1 LGSLTLLRQNRKAS
15 PAGSGGTAAPRI
27 DAGVNVKLD
36 GNKAI
41 EELKRGGQHQSLG
54 EAIQSAFYRVE
65 SAPNGDGFYANNRAQ
80 QFSMHFSEGA
90 AKLTVKQPKKDQ
102 GQAQPAKEPQQPEI
116 GLRFTGAGYGK
127 QIQPVT
133 GKPEMSAAANRF
145 TYRHQLRSS
154 GRWAA
159 GSGQQSAISN
169 QQSAVGKKDS
179 SFIPQPS
186 SFVEEW
192 YVNRADGIE
201 HGFTFGEPLGKGLT
215 GEQLRVEME
224 LTGKLRAKATGDGKG
239 IVLEGQG
246 STISYSG
253 LKVTDASGR
262 ELEARLKVAGRKVSY
277 EIADQGAEYPLT
289 IDPVWT
295 QVKKLVSSDGA
306 ANDQFGD
313 SVAISGDLAVVG
325 ANLDDVGSNNDQGSA
340 YLFERNT
347 SGADNWGLVKKLVA
361 SDGAASDQFGR
372 SVAIDVDTV
381 IVGAINDQVGGN
393 SGQGSAYLF
402 ERNTGGADNWG
413 EVKHLFASDGA
424 TNDQFGNSV
433 SISGD
438 TVIVGAYVDDV
449 GGNVNQGTAYIFERN
464 TGGANNWGEVK
475 HLFASGAQAT
485 EIFGSSVAISGDTVI
500 VGALGHSIG
509 GNFPGAAYIFERN
522 QGGANN
528 WGEVKQLF
536 ASDGGELDS
545 FGTSVAIS
553 GDTAIVGADNDRVGS
568 NGGQG
573 SAYLFERNA
582 GGANNWG
589 EIKHLAAADGA
600 ALDKF
605 GTSVAISSDTVLVGA
620 PGVTITGSNPGAAY
634 IFERNT
640 GGADNWGMVKHL
652 VAADGAALDQFGISV
667 AISGDTVLVGASL
680 DDAGS
685 NSNQGSAYLFVNQGG
700 QWTQVSHALSSEAL
714 TDGRFGV
721 SVSISGD
728 TALVGTLTPDG
739 GGTPDAPQGT
749 AYIFERNAG
758 GANGWQ
764 EVKKL
769 FSLRDTHVGQYGF
782 AVSISGD
789 TAVVGAKFDSN
800 GGTNPQSGSAFIY
813 ERNTGGAN
821 NWGLVKKIVAFDAGQ
836 FDNFGHS
843 VSISG
848 DTVIVGSVSDDQ
860 TFQDQGSAYIFER
873 NAGGPNNWGTVQKLG
888 LATGKSHDDFGD
900 SVSIS
905 GDTAIVGVYDEDDSS
920 NQQNGSAY
928 IFERNTGGA
937 NNWGMVQR
945 VLPSDGDS
953 NAFGHSVSIS
963 GDAAIV
969 GSMYRLLGD
978 EHNPSQ
984 GAAYIFERNQGGANN
999 WGQLRR
1005 IVAADGAFP
1014 DRFGNSVSISG
1025 DMVIVGSFNDAIA
1038 GKAAQ
1043 GSAYIFERNT
1053 GGANNWGQ
1061 VQKLIAADGA
1071 LSDQFGGSVAI
1082 SGDTAVVGAYKDD
1095 VAGNVDQG
1103 SAYVF
1108 TILGEP
1114 EINVKGNGLTIADG
1128 DTQPDVA
1135 DNTNFGGTLISSGTI
1150 SRTFTIENTSS
1161 TSALTVSGITI
1172 SGANSPDFSISG
1184 ISFPATINVN
1194 SSTTFTVIFDP
1205 SATGLRTA
1213 TINIANNDSD
1223 EGVYDFA
1230 IQGTGALP
1238 GAALDFDGAD
1248 DVVTAAGV
1256 ALANQSFT
1264 IEVWARKRAASDSG
1278 YLVAQGTQ
1286 NTNQMIHV
1294 GFRSDNTFTF
1304 AFYGNDLD
1312 VTNAAFADTA
1322 WHHWGCVYDAASGS
1336 RRIYR
1341 DGQLVASDTA
1351 SAYIG
1356 SGALL
1361 IGKRPEG
1368 FNFNGQIDEVRVW
1381 KRVLCQGELQA
1392 TMNCELSG
1400 SELQLAAYYNFNQG
1414 LSSIDNTGVTT
1425 LPDLAGGDNNGTLVN
1440 FALNGA
1446 SSNWVAPGGV
1456 TSGVSCAPFLLPEV
1470 NVKGNGVSIANGDST
1485 PSVADDTD
1493 FGNVS
1498 MSGDMVTHTFTIE
1511 NSGTAALLVSNITK
1525 SGADQS
1531 DFTIGGISIPATINA
1546 GNSTTFTVTFD
1557 PSAPGTRA
1565 ATLNIANNDC
1575 DEGALAFAIQGTGTD
1590 ILVVDNTTDNG
1601 ALQACTVAANDCSLR
1616 GAIANANTS
1625 AANDT
1630 IEFDAAV
1637 FSTLQTITLG
1647 GSRLQIMNNG
1657 SLTVNGCGVVRISGN
1672 HTSGVLQV
1680 DGGAN
1685 AMLNGLIITEGSS
1698 DKGGGIDNS
1707 GTVNLNSSTVSDNSV
1722 NGSGLCGG
1730 GIYNATGAAVT
1741 VTTSTISGNFANA
1754 PDTGGGGICNA
1765 TGAVVTVTNSTISGN
1780 SAPNDG
1786 AGGGI
1791 FNHGTLTL
1799 INATIAN
1806 NSAPGAGAGVD
1817 NLDGGAGTVN
1827 ARNSFFS
1834 ENVGFNGVD
1843 FRGELNSQGHNLI
1856 GISSGAT
1863 VSGDTTGNILDV
1875 RGQIGPLADNGGPTQ
1890 THALLWNSA
1899 ALDAGDDCVFTST
1912 CSPSSGAALPL
1923 DQRGLSRKVD
1933 GNLVAG
1939 AHVDIGAYERQSVET
1954 RNVPNGTNVSVD
1966 LRELKITFPCV
1977 NSGCGGA
1984 ATIEDAVTVSPTGV
1998 TTAAQLSVSVIDPN
2012 AQPAPP
2018 PGYTVGNG
2026 TNPAMPA
2033 FDISTTASYT
2043 GPVGICFYLPSFG
2056 ESMTDQPFFAGLRV
2070 LHNEGGVL
2078 VDRTTGVNFATKLVC
2093 GSVNSLSPF
2102 VIAHTAAPTAANG
2115 EVAGQIVDSRGKA
2128 VGGTVVRMS
2137 GTQNRCT
2144 ITDAQGSYHFA
2155 DVEAN
2160 GFYTVTPAR
2169 ANFVFS
2175 PAQRSFSQTGAH
2187 IDATFTAETSA
2198 DGLNPLDTA
2207 EYFVRQQYLDF
2218 LGREPDQDGFEYW
2231 SDQLNQCH
2239 DEVVCLR
2246 ARRLDVSAAFFI
2258 AQEFQETGLFI
2269 HDLYAGGLARKPA
2282 FAEYSADRQQV
2293 VGGAHLAADK
2303 QMFVEGFVQRPDFAA
2318 RYQSQTTAVAFVDS
2332 LINNIRQS
2340 SGFELSNQ
2348 RESLISD
2355 YSLGASLNE
2364 SRAIVLLA
2372 IADDAAFKQSQYN
2385 AAFVQTEY
2393 FGYLRRDLDQD
2404 GYDFWLN
2411 VLSNREPNNLRG
2423 MVCSFITS
2431 REYQRR
2437 FSSVVTRS
2445 NTECGP

>member
-1 LGSLTLLRQNRKAS
+1 MRQPTPIPPAKSRGTSATRTRTSANVTLAGDQSIEQLKA
-15 PAGSGGTAAPRI
+15 GGA
-27 DAGVNVKLD
+27 
-36 GNKAI
+36 
-41 EELKRGGQHQSLG
+41 HQSLG
-54 EAIQSAFYRVE
+54 EAIQKALYQVE
-65 SAPNGDGFYANNRAQ
+65 PDPKGNGFYANNRAQ
-80 QFSMHFSEGA
+80 QFSIHFSEGA
-90 AKLTVKQPKKDQ
+90 ANLTVKQPAKDQ
-102 GQAQPAKEPQQPEI
+102 RQERPAPQSHQPEI

-127 QIQPVT
+127 KIQPVT
-133 GKPEMSAAANRF
+133 GKPEMIAAANRF
-145 TYRHQLRSS
+145 TYKHQL
-154 GRWAA
+154 
-159 GSGQQSAISN
+159 QQHSAMGN
-169 QQSAVGKKDS
+169 RQST
-179 SFIPQPS
+179 I
-186 SFVEEW
+186 VEEW
-192 YVNRADGIE
+192 YVNQADGIE
-201 HGFTFGEPLGKGLT
+201 HGFTLKEPLGKNEAS
-215 GEQLRVEME
+215 EQLRVEME
-224 LTGKLRAKATGDGKG
+224 ITGQLLAQETSDGKG
-239 IVLEGQG
+239 MVLAGQG
-246 STISYSG
+246 STVSYGG
-253 LKVTDASGR
+253 LKVRDADGH
-262 ELEARLKVAGRKVSY
+262 ELKARMTVAGQKVLY
-277 EIADQGAEYPLT
+277 EIADEGAIYPLT

-295 QVKKLVSSDGA
+295 QVKKLVAADGA
-306 ANDQFGD
+306 ASDQFGI
-313 SVAISGDLAVVG
+313 SVSISGDMAIVG
-325 ANLDDVGSNNDQGSA
+325 ASLDDVGSNNDQGSA
-340 YLFERNT
+340 YIFERNT
-347 SGADNWGLVKKLVA
+347 GGADNWGLVKKLVA
-361 SDGAASDQFGR
+361 ADGAASDQFGN

-381 IVGAINDQVGGN
+381 IVGALNDQVGGN
-393 SGQGSAYLF
+393 TGQGSAYLCG
-402 ERNTGGADNWG
+402 RNQGGANNWG
-413 EVKHLFASDGA
+413 EIKHLTASDGE

-536 ASDGGELDS
+536 ASDGGEFDS
-545 FGTSVAIS
+545 FGISVSIS
-553 GDTAIVGADNDRVGS
+553 GDVAIVGANNDRVGS

-589 EIKHLAAADGA
+589 EIKHLIAADGA
-600 ALDKF
+600 ASDQF
-605 GTSVAISSDTVLVGA
+605 GNSVSISTDTVIVGA

-700 QWTQVSHALSSEAL
+700 QWTQVSHAFSSEAL
-714 TDGRFGV
+714 TDGKFGV

-728 TALVGTLTPDG
+728 TALVGTMTPSQ
-739 GGTPDAPQGT
+739 GGTPDAPNGT

-769 FSLRDTHVGQYGF
+769 FSLGDRSAAQYGF

-789 TAVVGAKFDSN
+789 TAAVGAQYDTN
-800 GGTNPQSGSAFIY
+800 GGTNPESGSVFIY
-813 ERNTGGAN
+813 ERNTGGVN

-836 FDNFGHS
+836 FDHFGHS

-873 NAGGPNNWGTVQKLG
+873 NTGGPNNWGTVQKLG

-928 IFERNTGGA
+928 IFERNQGGA
-937 NNWGMVQR
+937 NNWGQVQR

-963 GDAAIV
+963 GDTAIV
-969 GSMYRLLGD
+969 GSPRRLIGSTQL
-978 EHNPSQ
+978 Q

-1005 IVAADGAFP
+1005 IAAADGAFS
-1014 DRFGNSVSISG
+1014 DRFGNAVSISG
-1025 DMVIVGSFNDAIA
+1025 DTVIVGTSNDKIA
-1038 GKAAQ
+1038 ANGGQ
-1043 GSAYIFERNT
+1043 GSAYIFERNV

-1061 VQKLIAADGA
+1061 VQKLIATDGA
-1071 LSDQFGGSVAI
+1071 ANDLFGVSVSI
-1082 SGDTAVVGAYKDD
+1082 SGDTAVVGAYMDD
-1095 VAGNVDQG
+1095 VGGNVDQG
-1103 SAYVF
+1103 SAYIF
-1108 TILGEP
+1108 TIQGEP
-1114 EINVKGNGLTIADG
+1114 EINVKGNGITIADG

-1238 GAALDFDGAD
+1238 GAALDFDGVD
-1248 DVVTAAGV
+1248 DAVTAAGV

-1351 SAYIG
+1351 SAYVG
-1356 SGALL
+1356 SGAML

-1400 SELQLAAYYNFNQG
+1400 SELQLSAYYNFNQG
-1414 LSSIDNTGVTT
+1414 VSSIDNTGVTT

-1446 SSNWVAPGGV
+1446 TSNWVAPGGV

-1493 FGNVS
+1493 FGS
-1498 MSGDMVTHTFTIE
+1498 AATSGDTVTHTFTIE
-1511 NSGTAALLVSNITK
+1511 NSGTAALLVSNITR

-1531 DFTIGGISIPATINA
+1531 DFTIGGISLPATINA

-1557 PSAPGTRA
+1557 PSAPGTRTA
-1565 ATLNIANNDC
+1565 NINIASNDC

-1590 ILVVDNTTDNG
+1590 ILVVDNSTDNS
-1601 ALQACTVAANDCSLR
+1601 ALQACTPAANDCSLR
-1616 GAIANANTS
+1616 GAIARANTS
-1625 AANDT
+1625 TANDT

-1657 SLTVNGCGVVRISGN
+1657 SLTVNGRGVVRISAN
-1672 HTSGVLQV
+1672 HTSGVLQI
-1680 DGGAN
+1680 DAGAN
-1685 AMLNGLIITEGSS
+1685 ATLNELIITEGNN
-1698 DKGGGIDNS
+1698 DKGGGIDNN
-1707 GTVNLNSSTVSDNSV
+1707 GTVNLNSATVSENSV
-1722 NGSGLCGG
+1722 NGSGLRGG
-1730 GIYNATGAAVT
+1730 GIYNATGAAIT
-1741 VTTSTISGNFANA
+1741 VTNSTISGNSANA
-1754 PDTGGGGICNA
+1754 SNTGGGGIYNA
-1765 TGAVVTVTNSTISGN
+1765 TGAAVTVTNSTISGN

-1786 AGGGI
+1786 FGGGI
-1791 FNHGTLTL
+1791 SNDGTLTL
-1799 INATIAN
+1799 ISVTIAN
-1806 NSAPGAGAGVD
+1806 NYAPGAGGGVD
-1817 NLDGGAGTVN
+1817 NLDGGGGIVN
-1827 ARNSFFS
+1827 SRNSLIAG
-1834 ENVGFNGVD
+1834 NVGFNGVD
-1843 FRGELNSQGHNLI
+1843 FRGTLNSQGHNLI

-1863 VSGDTTGNILDV
+1863 ISGDTTGNILNV
-1875 RGQIGPLADNGGPTQ
+1875 HEQIGPLTDNGGPTQ
-1890 THALLWNSA
+1890 THALLWNSP

-1912 CSPSSGAALPL
+1912 CSPASGAALTL
-1923 DQRGLSRKVD
+1923 DQRGLARKAD

-1939 AHVDIGAYERQSVET
+1939 AHVDIGAYERQGVES

-1966 LRELKITFPCV
+1966 FHELKLTFPCV

-1984 ATIEDAVTVSPTGV
+1984 ATLENSMTVSPTGV
-1998 TTAAQLSVSVIDPN
+1998 TTTAQLSVSVIDPN
-2012 AQPAPP
+2012 AQPEPP
-2018 PGYTVGNG
+2018 PGYTVGNS

-2056 ESMTDQPFFAGLRV
+2056 ESMTDQPFFAGLKI

-2078 VDRTTGVNFATKLVC
+2078 VDRTTGVNFAAKLVC

-2115 EVAGQIVDSRGKA
+2115 EVSGQIVDSSGKA
-2128 VGGTVVRMS
+2128 VAGTVVRMS
-2137 GTQNRCT
+2137 GTQTRFT
-2144 ITDAQGSYHFA
+2144 VTDAQGSYQFA
-2155 DVEAN
+2155 AVEAN
-2160 GFYTVTPAR
+2160 GFYTVTPGR

-2175 PAQRSFSQTGAH
+2175 PAQRSFSQIGART
-2187 IDATFTAETSA
+2187 DATFTAASRA

-2218 LGREPDQDGFEYW
+2218 LGREPDQEGLEYW
-2231 SDQLNQCH
+2231 SAQLNQCG
-2239 DEVVCLR
+2239 DDYACLR
-2246 ARRLDVSAAFFI
+2246 TRRLDVSAAFFI
-2258 AQEFQETGLFI
+2258 AQEFKQTGLFI
-2269 HDLYAGGLARKPA
+2269 HDLYAGSLGRKPA
-2282 FAEYSADRQQV
+2282 FTEYSADRQQI
-2293 VGGAHLAADK
+2293 VGGANLAAKK
-2303 QMFVEGFVQRPDFAA
+2303 QALVDAFVQRPEFAA
-2318 RYQSQTTAVAFVDS
+2318 RYQSLTTAAAFVDS
-2332 LINNIRQS
+2332 LITNIRQA
-2340 SGFELSNQ
+2340 SGFELDSE
-2348 RESLISD
+2348 RESLIGS
-2355 YSLGASLNE
+2355 YSRGVSLNE
-2364 SRAIVLLA
+2364 SRARVVQA
-2372 IADDAAFKQSQYN
+2372 IADDVAFQQSQYN
-2385 AAFVQTEY
+2385 AAFVLTEY
-2393 FGYLRRDLDQD
+2393 FGYLRRSPDGG
-2404 GYDFWLN
+2404 GYDFWLD
-2411 VLSNREPNNLRG
+2411 VLNNGDRENFKR

-2431 REYQRR
+2431 TEYQRR
-2437 FSSVVTRS
+2437 FSAVVS
-2445 NTECGP
+2445 HGNGECGQ